1 MKTAT
6 YRGLDGKGFTVEYDP
21 ESPCIHCGLPVVEAS
36 VGGTAVCPWC
46 DMGVDRWSGERFW
59 IVALHGDVVGD
70 EEKYGCLKREIIGE
84 AV

>member
-6 YRGLDGKGFTVEYDP
+6 YRTDHGDLTIEYDP

-46 DMGVDRWSGERFW
+46 DMGVDRRGAGWRLGQPHRATEVEYAAA
-59 IVALHGDVVGD
+59 VASMRARVAHG
-70 EEKYGCLKREIIGE
+70 
-84 AV
+84 